1 MKTYHYDI
9 EHIVQKYCRNIAM
22 LAFTYTKN
30 TADAEDI
37 AQEVFLQLIK
47 SKRDF
52 ESEEHLRAWL
62 FRVTINKSKNH
73 LKSFWIRNRGDF
85 PKDASF
91 VSEKDYDLIQAV
103 LQLEPKYRLPVHLFY
118 YEGYSI
124 KEISHILK
132 EKESTIGT
140 RLKRARNQL
149 KDMLGSDYYG

>member
-9 EHIVQKYCRNIAM
+9 AHIVQKYCRNITM

-37 AQEVFLQLIK
+37 AQEAFVQLVK
-47 SKRDF
+47 SKYDF

-85 PKDASF
+85 PKDTSF
-91 VSEKDYDLIQAV
+91 VSYFTKSSSQFLN
-103 LQLEPKYRLPVHLFY
+103 HLCPY
-118 YEGYSI
+118 LRGYWLRKKWI
-124 KEISHILK
+124 
-132 EKESTIGT
+132 
-140 RLKRARNQL
+140 
-149 KDMLGSDYYG
+149 